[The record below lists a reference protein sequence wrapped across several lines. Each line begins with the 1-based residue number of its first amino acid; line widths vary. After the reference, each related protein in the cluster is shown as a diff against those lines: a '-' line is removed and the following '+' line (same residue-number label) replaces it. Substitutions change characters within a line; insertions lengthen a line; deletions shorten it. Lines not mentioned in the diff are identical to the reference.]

1 MTQAD
6 PLIIFTIG
14 HSSHPRERF
23 IGLLGQHGIEEIID
37 TRTTP
42 RSGYAPHFNAEPLS
56 AILEAAGV
64 DYEFMGGP
72 LGGKPHSTKFYDDD
86 GFVLYGKIAATPE
99 FADAIESLISK
110 AKRKTFAVMCGEEDP
125 TSCHRR
131 LLVGRVLEENGATV
145 VHIRGDGSII
155 SERELA
161 ESESPPSPQLVM
173 FESDEEAEWKSTQSD
188 SRRKRHPSSSA
199 H

>member
-1 MTQAD
+1 MTQD
-6 PLIIFTIG
+6 NSLLVFTIG
-14 HSSHPRERF
+14 HSSHAKDRF
-23 IGLLGQHGIEEIID
+23 IELVGQHGIEEIID

-56 AILEAAGV
+56 AILESAGV

-72 LGGKPHSTKFYDDD
+72 LGGKPHSTQFYDDD

-99 FADAIESLISK
+99 FENAIETLISK
-110 AKRKTFAVMCGEEDP
+110 AKRKTIAVMCGEEDP

-131 LLVGRVLEENGATV
+131 LLVGRVLGDHGASV
-145 VHIRGDGSII
+145 IHIRGDGSTV
-155 SERELA
+155 SEADLVK
-161 ESESPPSPQLVM
+161 SESPPSPQIAM
-173 FESDEEAEWKSTQSD
+173 FESDEEDEWKSTQSD
-188 SRRKRHPSSSA
+188 SQRKRHPSSSA